1 MQILRLIV
9 HYGSIAALAAT
20 SLGHADK
27 PTMKAVVI
35 HEYGGP
41 EVLKYEDVPQPEPK
55 QDQLRIHVI
64 AAGVNPVDGM
74 IRSGMF
80 DKEGHRAFP
89 VILGGDISGVV
100 ERVGSNITK
109 FKSGDPVFA
118 YVSLDN
124 SGGYAQYAVVT
135 EREAAPKPKSLTYV
149 EAAAVPIV
157 ALTAWQALIDTA
169 KLKAG
174 QTVLIHGG
182 SGGVGSFA
190 IQIAK
195 AHGAKVIAT
204 ASTANQELLKQLGA
218 DVAID
223 YTKQNFENVAKDVD
237 VVLDSIGKDTLARSY
252 GVVKKGG
259 IIVSLVARP
268 DPAELEKH
276 GIRGEALSVDPNS
289 DELSE
294 IGKLIDE
301 KKINVIVSQTF
312 PLSEA
317 RKAQE
322 QVATGHTRGK
332 IVLKVADEP
341 K

>member
-1 MQILRLIV
+1 
-9 HYGSIAALAAT
+9 
-20 SLGHADK
+20 
-27 PTMKAVVI
+27 MKAVVI

-41 EVLKYEDVPQPEPK
+41 EVLKYEDVPQPEPS
-55 QDQLRIHVI
+55 QDQLLVRVI

-89 VILGGDISGVV
+89 IILGGDIAGVV
-100 ERVGSNITK
+100 EKVGTKITK
-109 FKSGDPVFA
+109 FKPGDPVFA

-124 SGGYAQYAVVT
+124 SGGYAQQALVT

-169 KLKAG
+169 KLKPG

-204 ASTANQELLKQLGA
+204 ASTANQQLLTQLGA

-223 YTKQNFENVAKDVD
+223 YTKQNFEDIAKDVD
-237 VVLDSIGKDTLARSY
+237 VVLDSIGKDTLAHSY

-294 IGKLIDE
+294 IGKLIDD
-301 KKINVIVSQTF
+301 KKISVIVSQTF

>member
-1 MQILRLIV
+1 
-9 HYGSIAALAAT
+9 
-20 SLGHADK
+20 
-27 PTMKAVVI
+27 MKAIVI

-41 EVLKYEDVPQPEPK
+41 EVLKYEDLPRPEPK
-55 QDQLRIHVI
+55 KDQLLVRVV

-80 DKEGHRAFP
+80 AKSGHAASP
-89 VILGGDISGVV
+89 IILGGDVAGVV
-100 ERVGSNITK
+100 EKVGSQITK
-109 FKSGDPVFA
+109 FKPGDPVFA
-118 YVSLDN
+118 YVSLEN
-124 SGGYAQYAVVT
+124 NGGYAQYALTT
-135 EREAAPKPKSLTYV
+135 ERETALKPKSLTYV

-169 KLKAG
+169 KLSPG

-195 AHGAKVIAT
+195 AHGARVIAT
-204 ASTANQELLKQLGA
+204 ASTQNQDLLKQLGA

-223 YTKQNFENVAKDVD
+223 YTKQKFEDVAKDVD
-237 VVLDSIGKDTLARSY
+237 VVLDSVGKDTLARSY

-259 IIVSLVARP
+259 FIVSLVARL
-268 DPAELEKH
+268 DQSELDKH
-276 GIRGEALSVDPNS
+276 GIRGATLSVEPNS
-289 DELSE
+289 DELAE

-301 KKINVIVSQTF
+301 RKIKVIVSKTF

-317 RKAQE
+317 MKAQE
-322 QVATGHTRGK
+322 QVASGHTRGK